1 MLSTGPDSI
10 TVSGN
15 GEIAAQPDIFRVAAT
30 AREQGDDIAAM
41 KSRVD
46 DAVADM
52 LDLADDLDIEEKQ
65 VRASDLHVQPQWQ
78 YQPER
83 KLIGHEVSRDVIF
96 RANGLDTYTQL
107 LEGLAKQ
114 GVRDIRPAG
123 TEVSNADELANRAL
137 EKAVADAR
145 QRARIIAEA
154 ADRELGKAIQIH
166 AQDVQSPQPVMMMA
180 RSKESG
186 NADSYR
192 PR

>member
-1 MLSTGPDSI
+1 MKRITAASLIALGALTLTACSDTHQMLSTGPDSI

-166 AQDVQSPQPVMMMA
+166 A
-180 RSKESG
+180 
-186 NADSYR
+186 
-192 PR
+192 